1 MESHTSPTGRLA
13 FDRAT
18 GAVEDASIREKA
30 LIMAF
35 QTGARISS
43 SWTHRGFGVGCR
55 ALRPMVPNRD
65 VYVRLNE
72 DAMFAFPFGDEYW
85 STILDRKYVYELD
98 IDVFLRG
105 ISNTDYVLLDCGANY
120 GYWSTMVSSRRY
132 GSQRA
137 IAIEP
142 SSSNYAYLR
151 RNAVLNG
158 DRFET
163 LKSAIGEKSGTA
175 YLSGRKHASMLIAD
189 HVEGGEAV
197 PMVSLDDLMDR
208 MDLST
213 MRLVLKLD
221 VEGLEIGAMI
231 GGARLLRTDCVV
243 ICEDH
248 GSDPLHTV
256 SAHILNHTDLQL
268 FCYDP
273 DAGRYIHLKNTSPLD
288 RIKKAVDRG
297 YNVLATSSSSWEAR
311 ILASSPG

>member
-1 MESHTSPTGRLA
+1 
-13 FDRAT
+13 
-18 GAVEDASIREKA
+18 V
-30 LIMAF
+30 AF

-72 DAMFAFPFGDEYW
+72 DAVFAFPFGDEYW
-85 STILDRKYVYELD
+85 STILNRKYVYELD

-105 ISNTDYVLLDCGANY
+105 ISDTDYVLLDYGANY
-120 GYWSTMVSSRRY
+120 WSALVSSRRY

-137 IAIEP
+137 IAIES

-163 LKSAIGEKSGTA
+163 IKSAIGEKSGTA
-175 YLSGRKHASMLIAD
+175 YLAGRKHASLTIAD
-189 HVEGGEAV
+189 HAEGGEAV
-197 PMVSLDDLMDR
+197 AMISLDDLMDQ

-213 MRLVLKLD
+213 KRLVLKLD

-231 GGARLLRTDCVV
+231 GGTRLLKTDCVV

-256 SAHILNHTDLQL
+256 SSHILNNTDMQL

-288 RIKKAVDRG
+288 RIKKASNRG
-297 YNVLATSSSSWEAR
+297 YNVLATSSPFWEAR
-311 ILASSPG
+311 IRASSTERLAVTA